1 MTPALL
7 YIARASLYLGLFYAF
22 YLLVMRK
29 TSLFRFNRVVLLAGT
44 LVCHLLPLLRL
55 RTVIVPDLASFQ
67 VGELQMVG
75 TEAEQAAGSP
85 FPWLL
90 ALYAV
95 GAASVVAASLI
106 SIARTRRII
115 RSGSPEPCEGCR
127 LTLLDRDVPS
137 FSWGRKVVMS
147 RQDYEKYPAILRHE
161 LQHIHAHHS
170 LDVLLMTV
178 VNTIHWFNPLAW
190 IARAELRLLH
200 EYEADEGLIRQGIDA
215 TSYQLLLV
223 RKAVGEQ
230 RFSLANGFNHAKLK
244 QRIAMMHKK
253 PTSGWMRLAYVAL
266 LPLLAG
272 TMFLCNPARAEI
284 RPATTETLTVAE
296 IPAIAETPVVTE
308 TPAVVET
315 PTIQN
320 PPVEVKTVPFA
331 QVEDKPTFQ
340 GGDAVSFSKWV
351 SSQLVYPAEEKEARH
366 QGRVMLQFAVNT
378 DGSVSDV
385 KILRSTGYEALD
397 NEAVRVIS
405 SSPAWEPGKIN
416 GEAVRVIYQFP
427 VIYQVRGDEN
437 EKTLTVSTSTE
448 VATTTEISPGI
459 FIRNAMGGTPLV
471 ILDGVKYTGDL
482 NSLNPNN
489 IDSIRILKDE
499 ETVKQYGDEAKNG
512 VLLITTKK
520 Q

>member
-7 YIARASLYLGLFYAF
+7 YLARASLYLAIFYAF

-55 RTVIVPDLASFQ
+55 RTVIVPDFSGIQ
-67 VGELQMVG
+67 VGDLQLVG
-75 TEAEQAAGSP
+75 TEAEQAAGSS

-90 ALYAV
+90 AIYAA

-106 SIARTRRII
+106 SIARTRKII
-115 RSGSPEPCEGCR
+115 RSGSQEPCEGCR

-200 EYEADEGLIRQGIDA
+200 EYEADEGLIQQGIDA

-272 TMFLCNPARAEI
+272 TMFLCNPARAEV

-315 PTIQN
+315 PTVQN
-320 PPVEVKTVPFA
+320 PPAGAKTFDFSS
-331 QVEDKPTFQ
+331 VEDKPSFQ
-340 GGDAVSFSKWV
+340 DGDAQAFAKWV
-351 SSQLVYPAEEKEARH
+351 SSQLVYPAEEKEAGH
-366 QGRVMLQFAVNT
+366 QGRVMVQFAINT

-385 KILRSTGYEALD
+385 KVMRSTGYEALD

-405 SSPAWEPGKIN
+405 SSPNWKPGMVN
-416 GEAVRVIYQFP
+416 GEPVKVTFMFP
-427 VIYQVRGDEN
+427 VIYQVRGD
-437 EKTLTVSTSTE
+437 KDDPKPAGQTISIRSVSG
-448 VATTTEISPGI
+448 A
-459 FIRNAMGGTPLV
+459 TPLI
-471 ILDGVKYTGDL
+471 ILDGVKYIGEL
-482 NSLNPNN
+482 SA
-489 IDSIRILKDE
+489 IDPSTIEKMEVLKDE
-499 ETVKQYGDEAKNG
+499 ETLKKYGDEAKNG
-512 VLLITTKK
+512 VILITSKK

>member
-1 MTPALL
+1 MTPVLL
-7 YIARASLYLGLFYAF
+7 YIARASLYLALFYAF

-44 LVCHLLPLLRL
+44 VVCHLLPLLRL
-55 RTVIVPDLASFQ
+55 RTVIVPDLSGIR
-67 VGELQMVG
+67 VGDLQLVG
-75 TEAEQAAGSP
+75 TEAGQAAGSS

-95 GAASVVAASLI
+95 GAASVVAASII
-106 SIARTRRII
+106 SIARTQRII
-115 RSGSPEPCEGCR
+115 RSGSQEPCEGCR

-178 VNTIHWFNPLAW
+178 VNTVHWFNPLAW

-284 RPATTETLTVAE
+284 RPATTETLTVSE
-296 IPAIAETPVVTE
+296 IPAIAETPVV
-308 TPAVVET
+308 VET
-315 PTIQN
+315 PTAQN
-320 PPVEVKTVPFA
+320 PPAGAKTFDFSSI
-331 QVEDKPTFQ
+331 EDKPTFQ
-340 GGDAVSFSKWV
+340 DGDAQAFAKWV
-351 SSQLVYPAEEKEARH
+351 SSQLVYPAEEKEAGH
-366 QGRVMLQFAVNT
+366 QGRVMVQFAINT

-385 KILRSTGYEALD
+385 KVMRSTGYEALD

-405 SSPAWEPGKIN
+405 SSPNWKPGMVN
-416 GEAVRVIYQFP
+416 GQPVKVTFMFP
-427 VIYQVRGDEN
+427 VIYQVRGDQDDP
-437 EKTLTVSTSTE
+437 KPAGQT
-448 VATTTEISPGI
+448 IS
-459 FIRNAMGGTPLV
+459 IRTASGAMPLI
-471 ILDGVKYTGDL
+471 ILDGVKYIGEL
-482 NSLNPNN
+482 SA
-489 IDSIRILKDE
+489 IDPSTIEKMEVLKDE
-499 ETVKQYGDEAKNG
+499 ETIKKYGDEAKNG
-512 VLLITTKK
+512 VILITSKK

>member
-7 YIARASLYLGLFYAF
+7 YIARASLYLAIFYAF

-29 TSLFRFNRVVLLAGT
+29 TSLFRFNRAVLLAGT
-44 LVCHLLPLLRL
+44 VVCHLLPLLRL
-55 RTVIVPDLASFQ
+55 RTVTVPDFSGIQ
-67 VGELQMVG
+67 VGELQMVSE
-75 TEAEQAAGSP
+75 EAGQAAAP

-90 ALYAV
+90 ALYAAGV
-95 GAASVVAASLI
+95 AVVLVLSLV
-106 SIARTRRII
+106 SIARTRKII

-127 LTLLDRDVPS
+127 LTLVDRDVPS

-170 LDVLLMTV
+170 LDVLLMTA
-178 VNTIHWFNPLAW
+178 VNAVHWFNPLAW

-284 RPATTETLTVAE
+284 RPASSETATVAE
-296 IPAIAETPVVTE
+296 IPAIAETPTV
-308 TPAVVET
+308 
-315 PTIQN
+315 QN
-320 PPVEVKTVPFA
+320 PPSENESVPFSLI
-331 QVEDKPTFQ
+331 EKKPTFQ
-340 GGDAVSFSKWV
+340 GGEANTFAKWV
-351 SSQLVYPAEEKEARH
+351 AENLKYPEEAKAAGIE
-366 QGRVMLQFAVNT
+366 GRVMVQFTIGN
-378 DGSVSDV
+378 DGQVRDAKV
-385 KILRSTGYEALD
+385 LRGIHPTLD
-397 NEAVRVIS
+397 AEAVRVLS
-405 SSPAWEPGKIN
+405 ASPKWEPAEQDGKTVN
-416 GEAVRVIYQFP
+416 VTFQFP
-427 VIYQVRGDEN
+427 VVFKLNGNNDAPVV
-437 EKTLTVSTSTE
+437 VSTSTSGSQPAIQIRT
-448 VATTTEISPGI
+448 ATG
-459 FIRNAMGGTPLV
+459 ATPL
-471 ILDGVKYTGDL
+471 IYLDGVKYTG
-482 NSLNPNN
+482 N
-489 IDSIRILKDE
+489 INDIDPATIASMEVLKDQ
-499 ETVKQYGDEAKNG
+499 KAIDKYGEEAKNG
-512 VLLITTKK
+512 VILITTKK

>member
-7 YIARASLYLGLFYAF
+7 YIARASLYLALFYAF

-55 RTVIVPDLASFQ
+55 RTVIVPDLSGIQ
-67 VGELQMVG
+67 VGDLQLVG
-75 TEAEQAAGSP
+75 TEAEEVAGSS

-90 ALYAV
+90 ALYLV
-95 GAASVVAASLI
+95 GAASVVAASII
-106 SIARTRRII
+106 SIARTQRII
-115 RSGSPEPCEGCR
+115 RSGSQEPCEGCR

-178 VNTIHWFNPLAW
+178 VNTVHWFNPLAW

-284 RPATTETLTVAE
+284 RPASSETATVAE
-296 IPAIAETPVVTE
+296 MPAIAETPTV
-308 TPAVVET
+308 
-315 PTIQN
+315 QN
-320 PPVEVKTVPFA
+320 PPSENESVPFSLI
-331 QVEDKPTFQ
+331 EKKPTFQ
-340 GGDAVSFSKWV
+340 GGEAHTFAKWV
-351 SSQLVYPAEEKEARH
+351 AENLKYPEEAKAAGIE
-366 QGRVMLQFAVNT
+366 GRVMVQFTIGN
-378 DGSVSDV
+378 DGQVRDAKV
-385 KILRSTGYEALD
+385 LRGIHPTLD
-397 NEAVRVIS
+397 AEAVRVLS
-405 SSPAWEPGKIN
+405 ASPKWEPG
-416 GEAVRVIYQFP
+416 YQDGKPVNVTYSFP
-427 VIYQVRGDEN
+427 VVFKLRGNEN
-437 EKTLTVSTSTE
+437 SGEVVNSFSVNGSFMIKSTD
-448 VATTTEISPGI
+448 G
-459 FIRNAMGGTPLV
+459 AMPLV
-471 ILDGVKYTGDL
+471 YLDGVKYTGDL
-482 NSLNPNN
+482 SK
-489 IDSIRILKDE
+489 IDPATISSMEVLKDE
-499 ETVKQYGDEAKNG
+499 KAIEKYGEEAKNG
-512 VLLITTKK
+512 IILITTKK

>member
-7 YIARASLYLGLFYAF
+7 YIARASLYLAIFYAF
-22 YLLVMRK
+22 FLLVMRK

-55 RTVIVPDLASFQ
+55 RTVIVPDFSAIQ
-67 VGELQMVG
+67 VGELQMISA
-75 TEAEQAAGSP
+75 EAGEAAAAP

-90 ALYAV
+90 AFYLA
-95 GAASVVAASLI
+95 GAASVVVASLI
-106 SIARTRRII
+106 AIARTQRII
-115 RSGSPEPCEGCR
+115 RSGSQEPCEGCH

-161 LQHIHAHHS
+161 LQHIHARHS

-284 RPATTETLTVAE
+284 RPATTET
-296 IPAIAETPVVTE
+296 PVVTE

-315 PTIQN
+315 PTVQN
-320 PPVEVKTVPFA
+320 PPVEDKTVPFA

-351 SSQLVYPAEEKEARH
+351 SSQLVYPAEEKEAGH
-366 QGRVMLQFAVNT
+366 QGRVMVQFAVNT

-397 NEAVRVIS
+397 NEALRVIS
-405 SSPAWEPGKIN
+405 SSPAWNPGKIN
-416 GEAVRVIYQFP
+416 GEAVRVTYQFP
-427 VIYQVRGDEN
+427 VIFQVRGD
-437 EKTLTVSTSTE
+437 KDDPKPAGQT
-448 VATTTEISPGI
+448 IS
-459 FIRNAMGGTPLV
+459 IRTASGAMPLI
-471 ILDGVKYTGDL
+471 ILDGVKYIGEL
-482 NSLNPNN
+482 SA
-489 IDSIRILKDE
+489 IDPSTIEKMEVLKDE
-499 ETVKQYGDEAKNG
+499 ETIKKYGDEAKNG
-512 VLLITTKK
+512 VILITSKK